1 VTAVG
6 VRAGLAGWTP
16 SVPLDLPWAVAGGI
30 AGACLLIALTATL
43 IPAALALRERPAA
56 AAGLAA

>member
-1 VTAVG
+1 VG
-6 VRAGLAGWTP
+6 VRAGLAETTP
-16 SVPLDLPWAVAGGI
+16 AVPLDLPWAAAGGV